1 MSLVI
6 EGKLI
11 FTKQSFTGKRM
22 HEKSKEK
29 NATGENVVSF
39 NTLNSAAIKK
49 HLVETWDKINIF
61 ITSPFIITIISSP
74 LIYKHYKHSRCII
87 YVING

>member
-1 MSLVI
+1 
-6 EGKLI
+6 
-11 FTKQSFTGKRM
+11 M

-49 HLVETWDKINIF
+49 QLVETWDKINNF
-61 ITSPFIITIISSP
+61 ITFPCYNNSNFLSLDI
-74 LIYKHYKHSRCII
+74 
-87 YVING
+87 